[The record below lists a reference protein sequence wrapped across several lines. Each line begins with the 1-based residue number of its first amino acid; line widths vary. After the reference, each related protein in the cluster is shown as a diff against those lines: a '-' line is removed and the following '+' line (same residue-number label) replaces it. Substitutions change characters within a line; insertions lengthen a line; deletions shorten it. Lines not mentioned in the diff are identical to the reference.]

1 MDSMLKNSHFNCIVH
16 WKTGMVQDPLCSRC
30 TVGTEGILKD
40 LQEMNLVDD
49 FLVNSLTSHKIYGIS
64 CESVEEF
71 AATLA

>member
-1 MDSMLKNSHFNCIVH
+1 
-16 WKTGMVQDPLCSRC
+16 MVQDPLCSRC